1 MAMQLVLFGG
11 SLAAILLL
19 AFIAHKL
26 GLGGDIRIRD
36 ADQARALANE
46 TIDGFDPVEISIDR
60 AGYGALLRDADGRV
74 LLLRRHGARF
84 VGRLLDSHA
93 ESRLDQQ
100 FITIGTHEKRFGT
113 VTLNLGPQAQAWA
126 ASLRRL

>member
-1 MAMQLVLFGG
+1 MAMQLVQFVG

-36 ADQARALANE
+36 TDQARALANE
-46 TIDGFDPVEISIDR
+46 TVDGFDPVEISIDR

-93 ESRLDQQ
+93 KSRLDQQ

-113 VTLNLGPQAQAWA
+113 VTLDLGPQAQAWA